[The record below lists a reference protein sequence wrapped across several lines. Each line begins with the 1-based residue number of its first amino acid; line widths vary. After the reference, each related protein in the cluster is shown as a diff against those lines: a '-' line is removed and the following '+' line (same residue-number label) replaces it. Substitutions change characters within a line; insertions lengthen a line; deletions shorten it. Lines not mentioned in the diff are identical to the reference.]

1 MPSRF
6 RLLALA
12 ALLLL
17 LPLSAV
23 AQSSP
28 WTVEDVLKQASISDV
43 AIHPDGNRI
52 LWTKRYPDLEADRYK
67 RDIYLTYRTNPH
79 GGDEPATVRLT
90 RSGDNRD
97 PVWSPD
103 GQHIAFLSSR
113 DHPASDDASGA
124 QVWLLDPRGGAPAP
138 LTALENGVR
147 DLAWLDDEHV
157 LFSAR
162 ERDTQHEDALEE
174 AQDHTRVVEDTTL
187 YHPVRL
193 FTAQVASQSIERV
206 SDNTFPITEFAA
218 DPTGHFVVYAVDP
231 SPVDA
236 DARNQPRQYL
246 LDLDSGTRTE
256 IFAEQY
262 FDPSDFQWTL
272 DGSGFYARDAYASDP
287 EHEGAGIS
295 LLYYYDRTARSYQE
309 VDLNA
314 GDRGI
319 GAGGYAVTQDGI
331 HVQIANGPR
340 MTPRFYQRQGDG
352 WTHTPVADERF
363 HHATSIAVGPD
374 GETVVFDY
382 SRPDRLP
389 TYHVGTYDDGTV
401 RDVEEWV
408 EINQYLDER
417 PMPRAEVIEWTGA
430 EGRTVN
436 GILYYPLDYDPSR
449 QYPLVTAI
457 HGGPSGV
464 DLDVWR
470 LSWTVFPGLWAQRGA
485 FVFRPNYHG
494 SGHHGL
500 EFVESIK
507 GRYYELEIPDIVNGV
522 EHLVDQGLVDRDS
535 LGVMGWSNG
544 AILAI
549 QLTVEHP
556 DLFRVSAP
564 GAGDVNWISDYGNCA
579 FGVRFDDS
587 YFRGPPWEHLD
598 HYIEKS
604 PLFELDQVRT
614 PTLIHHGEE
623 DRAVPTQQG
632 WEFYRAMQQMGHA
645 PVRFLLYPGE
655 PHGLRE
661 ISHQRRKMEEDL
673 KWFDTYLFGT
683 TSMQERVAE
692 RPIPDDAPLA
702 YLARRSAI
710 AETNGRYGVMTNGV
724 LVPEMAE
731 FGDSLM
737 VSRFEITRAQYQAFQ
752 SGYAVDPTTTNLP
765 ANGLSAE
772 NAEAYVAWLREQTGR
787 DVRLPTAHEMKRL
800 RQAAGSAEN
809 NLTHWIGH
817 TPTPDEMP
825 RIQAHLDAHAPD
837 DVLMP
842 VGNRPPGHAD
852 GDRAPLLFD
861 LDGNVAE
868 WARTDD
874 GTLRPMNSSAVTFH
888 DPQAAVQS
896 PPPAA
901 FVGLR
906 VVMDAE

>member
-1 MPSRF
+1 MPR
-6 RLLALA
+6 RLSLFTLA
-12 ALLLL
+12 AFLLLF
-17 LPLSAV
+17 PVSAT

-28 WTVEDVLKQASISDV
+28 WQVEDVLKQASISDV
-43 AIHPDGNRI
+43 AIHPDGDRI
-52 LWTKRYPDLEADRYK
+52 LWTKRYPDMKADRYK
-67 RDIYLTYRTNPH
+67 RDVYLTYRTDPH

-90 RSGDNRD
+90 RSGDNQAPR
-97 PVWSPD
+97 WSPD

-113 DHPASDDASGA
+113 DHPSADEASGQ

-138 LTALENGVR
+138 LTVLENGVR
-147 DLAWLDDEHV
+147 DLAWLNDEHV

-162 ERDTQHEDALEE
+162 ENDTQHEDALDE
-174 AQDHTRVVEDTTL
+174 AQDHTRIVEDTTV

-193 FTAQVASQSIERV
+193 FTANAESKDIERV
-206 SDNTFPITEFAA
+206 SNTTYPITEFAA
-218 DPTGHFVVYAVDP
+218 DPTGRFVVYSVDP

-246 LDLDSGTRTE
+246 LDLESGTRTE

-272 DGSGFYARDAYASDP
+272 DGSGFYVQDEYSSDP

-295 LLYYYDRTARSYQE
+295 LLYYFDLASRSYQE
-309 VDLNA
+309 VELDA

-319 GAGGYAVTQDGI
+319 GAGGFAVTQNGI

-340 MTPRFYQRQGDG
+340 MTPRFYQRQGNG
-352 WTHTPVADERF
+352 WTHEPVSDERF
-363 HHATSIAVGPD
+363 RHATSLAVGPD

-389 TYHVGTYDDGTV
+389 TYHVGTYEGGTV
-401 RDVEEWV
+401 RSAEEWV
-408 EINQYLDER
+408 EINEYLEKR
-417 PMPRAEVIEWTGA
+417 PLPRAEVVEWTGA
-430 EGRTVN
+430 EGDTVN
-436 GILYYPLDYDPSR
+436 GILYYPLNYDPSR

-470 LSWTVFPGLWAQRGA
+470 LSWTVFPGLWTQRGA

-507 GRYYELEIPDIVNGV
+507 GHYYELEVPDIVNGV

-556 DLFRVSAP
+556 DLFQVSAP

-579 FGVRFDDS
+579 FGVSFDNS

-604 PLFELDQVRT
+604 PLFRLDQVT
-614 PTLIHHGEE
+614 APTLIHHGEE

-632 WEFYRAMQQMGHA
+632 WEFYRAMQQMGTA

-655 PHGLRE
+655 PHGLQE

-692 RPIPDDAPLA
+692 RPIPDDSPLA

-710 AETNGRYGVMTNGV
+710 ARQGDRYGVMADGT
-724 LVPEMAE
+724 LVPEMVE

-737 VSRFEITRAQYQAFQ
+737 VSRFEVTRAQYQAFRED
-752 SGYAVDPTTTNLP
+752 YMIAPVTANHP
-765 ANGLSAE
+765 ANGITVDEAQ
-772 NAEAYVAWLREQTGR
+772 AYVEWLSEQMGR
-787 DVRLPTAHEMKRL
+787 DVRLPTAQEMERL
-800 RQAAGSAEN
+800 RETAGSSEN
-809 NLTHWIGH
+809 NLTHWVGH

-825 RIQAHLDAHAPD
+825 RIQARLDATDPD
-837 DVLMP
+837 DLLMP
-842 VGNRPPGHAD
+842 VGSRPPATP
-852 GDRAPLLFD
+852 RARMP
-861 LDGNVAE
+861 
-868 WARTDD
+868 R
-874 GTLRPMNSSAVTFH
+874 SSST
-888 DPQAAVQS
+888 
-896 PPPAA
+896 
-901 FVGLR
+901 
-906 VVMDAE
+906 

>member
-1 MPSRF
+1 MSPRF

-17 LPLSAV
+17 LPLSAA

-28 WTVEDVLKQASISDV
+28 WTVEDVLQQASISDV
-43 AIHPDGNRI
+43 SIHPDGNRI

-113 DHPASDDASGA
+113 DHPSSDDASGA

-147 DLAWLDDEHV
+147 GLAWLDDEHV

-193 FTAQVASQSIERV
+193 FTAQAASQSVERV

-218 DPTGHFVVYAVDP
+218 DPTGRFVVYAVDP

-246 LDLDSGTRTE
+246 LDLNRGTRTE

-272 DGSGFYARDAYASDP
+272 DGNGFYARDAYASDP

-295 LLYYYDRTARSYQE
+295 LLYYYDLTTRSYQE
-309 VDLNA
+309 VDLDA

-389 TYHVGTYDDGTV
+389 TYHVGTYEGGTV

-522 EHLVDQGLVDRDS
+522 EHLVDRGLVDRDS

-604 PLFELDQVRT
+604 PLFKLDQVRA

-710 AETNGRYGVMTNGV
+710 AEHGGRYGVMTNGA

-737 VSRFEITRAQYQAFQ
+737 VSRFEVTRAQYQAFQ
-752 SGYAVDPTTTNLP
+752 ADYAVDPTTGNHP

-772 NAEAYVAWLREQTGR
+772 HAEAYVAWLRQHTGL

-809 NLTHWIGH
+809 NLTHWVGH

-825 RIQAHLDAHAPD
+825 RIQARLHAHAPD

-842 VGNRPPGHAD
+842 VGSRPPGHA
-852 GDRAPLLFD
+852 GDDQAPLLFD

-868 WARTDD
+868 WARAEDD
-874 GTLRPMNSSAVTFH
+874 TLRPMNSSAVTVH

-896 PPPAA
+896 SPPAA

>member
-1 MPSRF
+1 MYH
-6 RLLALA
+6 RLHLVALVALFLFLPCSA
-12 ALLLL
+12 A
-17 LPLSAV
+17 

-28 WTVEDVLKQASISDV
+28 WQVEDVLKQESISDV

-52 LWTKRYPDLEADRYK
+52 LWTKRYPDMKADRYK
-67 RDIYLTYRTNPH
+67 RDVYLTYRTDPH
-79 GGDEPATVRLT
+79 GGEEPATVRLT
-90 RSGDNRD
+90 RSGNNQKPR
-97 PVWSPD
+97 WSPN
-103 GQHIAFLSSR
+103 GQHIAFLSGR
-113 DHPASDDASGA
+113 DHPSDDATSGQ

-147 DLAWLDDEHV
+147 DLAWLNDDHV

-162 ERDTQHEDALEE
+162 EDDTQHEDALEE

-193 FTAQVASQSIERV
+193 FKAHAESKTIERM
-206 SDNTFPITEFAA
+206 SNNTFPIDEFAA
-218 DPTGHFVVYAVDP
+218 DPTGRFVVYSVDP

-236 DARNQPRQYL
+236 DARHQPHQYL
-246 LDLDSGTRTE
+246 LDLENGTRTE
-256 IFAEQY
+256 IFAKQY
-262 FDPSDFQWTL
+262 FDPSDFQWTR
-272 DGSGFYARDAYASDP
+272 DGSGFYAQDEYSSDP

-295 LLYYYDRTARSYQE
+295 LLYHFDLASRSYQE
-309 VDLNA
+309 VELNA

-340 MTPRFYQRQGDG
+340 MTPRFYQRQGDR
-352 WTHTPVADERF
+352 WTHEPVSDDRF
-363 HHATSIAVGPD
+363 RHATSIAVGPD

-389 TYHVGTYDDGTV
+389 TYHVGTYDGGTM
-401 RDVEEWV
+401 REVEEWV
-408 EINQYLDER
+408 EINEYLEKR
-417 PMPRAEVIEWTGA
+417 PLPRAEIIEWTGA
-430 EGRTVN
+430 EGDTVN

-507 GRYYELEIPDIVNGV
+507 GRYYELEIPDIVSGV
-522 EHLVDQGLVDRDS
+522 EHLVDRGLVDRDS

-556 DLFRVSAP
+556 DLFQVSAP

-604 PLFELDQVRT
+604 PLFELDRVT
-614 PTLIHHGEE
+614 APTLIHHGEE

-632 WEFYRAMQQMGHA
+632 WEFYRAMQQMGNA

-692 RPIPDDAPLA
+692 RPIPDDSPLA
-702 YLARRSAI
+702 YLARRAAI
-710 AETNGRYGVMTNGV
+710 AQQNGHYGVMANGALTPE
-724 LVPEMAE
+724 LVRV
-731 FGDSLM
+731 GDSLT
-737 VSRFEITRAQYQAFQ
+737 VSRFEVTRAQYQAFRTD
-752 SGYAVDPTTTNLP
+752 YAVEPGTANHP
-765 ANGLSAE
+765 ANGLTADD
-772 NAEAYVAWLREQTGR
+772 AEAYVEWLREHTGR
-787 DVRLPTAHEMKRL
+787 DVRLPTAQEMKRL
-800 RQAAGSAEN
+800 RQTATSSEN
-809 NLTHWIGH
+809 NLTHWVGH

-825 RIQAHLDAHAPD
+825 RIQARLDAANPD
-837 DVLMP
+837 DLLILVALVIGFSLP
-842 VGNRPPGHAD
+842 AHA
-852 GDRAPLLFD
+852 GWQPSARA
-861 LDGNVAE
+861 
-868 WARTDD
+868 R
-874 GTLRPMNSSAVTFH
+874 
-888 DPQAAVQS
+888 
-896 PPPAA
+896 
-901 FVGLR
+901 
-906 VVMDAE
+906 

>member
-1 MPSRF
+1 MHPRYH
-6 RLLALA
+6 
-12 ALLLL
+12 
-17 LPLSAV
+17 LSALTALFLFLPFIAA

-28 WTVEDVLKQASISDV
+28 WAVDDVLKQESISEV
-43 AIHPDGNRI
+43 AIHPDGDRI
-52 LWTKRYPDLEADRYK
+52 LWTKRYPDMEADRSK

-79 GGDEPATVRLT
+79 GGDDPATVRLT
-90 RSGDNRD
+90 RTGDNRD
-97 PVWSPD
+97 PSWSPD

-113 DHPASDDASGA
+113 DHPSSDESSGA

-138 LTALENGVR
+138 ITGLENGVR
-147 DLAWLDDEHV
+147 ALAWLDDEHV

-162 ERDTQHEDALEE
+162 EDDTQHEDALDE
-174 AQDHTRVVEDTTL
+174 AQDDTRVVEDTTL

-193 FTAQVASQSIERV
+193 FTAHAESKTVERV

-218 DPTGHFVVYAVDP
+218 DPTGQYVVYAVDP

-246 LDLDSGTRTE
+246 LDLENSSRTE
-256 IFAEQY
+256 IFAEQH

-272 DGSGFYARDAYASDP
+272 DGSGFYARDEYASDP
-287 EHEGAGIS
+287 ENEGAGIS
-295 LLYYYDRTARSYQE
+295 RLYYFDLATRSHE
-309 VDLNA
+309 AVELDA

-319 GAGGYAVTQDGI
+319 GAGGYAVTHDGI

-363 HHATSIAVGPD
+363 RHATSIVVGPD

-382 SRPDRLP
+382 SRPDRPP
-389 TYHVGTYDDGTV
+389 TYHVGTYDAGAV
-401 RDVEEWV
+401 RGVEEWV
-408 EINQYLDER
+408 EINGYLGER

-430 EGRTVN
+430 EGHTVN

-449 QYPLVTAI
+449 PYPLVTAI

-507 GRYYELEIPDIVNGV
+507 RRYYELEIPDIVSGV
-522 EHLVDQGLVDRDS
+522 EHLVDQGLADRDS

-604 PLFELDQVRT
+604 PLFELDQVT
-614 PTLIHHGEE
+614 APTLIHHGEE

-632 WEFYRAMQQMGHA
+632 WEFYRAMQQMGNA

-702 YLARRSAI
+702 YLDRRAAI
-710 AETNGRYGVMTNGV
+710 AEHNGRYGVMANGA
-724 LVPEMAE
+724 LAPGMVP

-737 VSRFEITRAQYQAFQ
+737 VSRFEITRAQFQAFREDHPVPP
-752 SGYAVDPTTTNLP
+752 GTANHPAHNLT
-765 ANGLSAE
+765 AE
-772 NAEAYVAWLREQTGR
+772 DAEAYVDWLSAQTGR
-787 DVRLPTAHEMKRL
+787 TVRLPTEQEMKRL
-800 RQAAGSAEN
+800 RQTAGPAEN
-809 NLTHWIGH
+809 NLAHWVGH
-817 TPTPDEMP
+817 PPTPNEMP
-825 RIQAHLDAHAPD
+825 RVQARLDAHTPD
-837 DVLMP
+837 DLLMP
-842 VGNRPPGHAD
+842 VGSRPPGHAD
-852 GDRAPLLFD
+852 GEHAPLLFD
-861 LDGNVAE
+861 LNGNVAE
-868 WARTDD
+868 WGRAAD
-874 GTLRPMNSSAVTFH
+874 GTLRPMNSSAVTVH
-888 DPQAAVQS
+888 DAKAEVQ
-896 PPPAA
+896 PDPPAA

-906 VVMDAE
+906 VVTDRE